1 MKKISKVVLA
11 LASIFALV
19 GCGESS
25 GGKNETIDNAT
36 ATKRLQTVTEEMGKA
51 AGFKVEGNESLS
63 LSINQADYKDE
74 ENKDVKGTSL
84 NLSSTGTFGL
94 ELLLEEAMPKA
105 GKATASVAMDV
116 SGTAA
121 NGHAEVSAEGYLKDG
136 MLYGKYNSSVDQGGD
151 APSTDEGKSGVA
163 AEAILGDL
171 IGTIEGMK
179 DKSVEEIIRSF
190 VDIDIEEGVIDSYV
204 NAAFTKLPTCNL
216 TTNKKTET
224 FSWKL
229 TNADIDNMID
239 AAIMGQLPTLEES
252 GLSQEKYDELVK
264 ETTNNATTIKALVSN
279 ILKINN
285 AEVAISVYDAKY
297 ISGVKL
303 DLDVEVAVPASLGV
317 FPADTVF
324 KLKSNL
330 SGSISLLDANYT
342 INYPADLE
350 SWLPTPETDQ

>member
-25 GGKNETIDNAT
+25 GGKDEKIDNAT
-36 ATKRLQTVTEEMGKA
+36 ATKRLQAVTEEMGKA

-63 LSINQADYKDE
+63 FAINQSDYKDE
-74 ENKDVKGTSL
+74 LGNDVKGSSI
-84 NLSSTGTFGL
+84 NLSSSGTYGL
-94 ELLLEEAMPKA
+94 ELLLENAMPNA

-116 SGTAA
+116 SGNLA
-121 NGHAEVSAEGYLKDG
+121 NGHAEISAEGYLKEG
-136 MLYGKYNSSVDQGGD
+136 MLYAKYSSTVDQGSD
-151 APSTDEGKSGVA
+151 QPTTDEGKTGASVDA
-163 AEAILGDL
+163 LLGDI
-171 IGTIEGMK
+171 IGTIGNME

-190 VDIDIEEGVIDSYV
+190 VDIDLEEGVIDSYV
-204 NAAFTKLPTCNL
+204 NAAFTKLPTCDF

-229 TNADIDNMID
+229 TNTDIDNMID

-252 GLSQEKYDELVK
+252 GLSQEKYDELVS
-264 ETTNNATTIKALVSN
+264 EATNNANTIKAIVGN

-285 AEVAISVYDAKY
+285 ADVAISVYDAKY
-297 ISGVKL
+297 ISGVNL
-303 DLDVEVAVPASLGV
+303 NLDVEVAVPASLGI

-330 SGSISLLDANYT
+330 SGNISLLDANHT